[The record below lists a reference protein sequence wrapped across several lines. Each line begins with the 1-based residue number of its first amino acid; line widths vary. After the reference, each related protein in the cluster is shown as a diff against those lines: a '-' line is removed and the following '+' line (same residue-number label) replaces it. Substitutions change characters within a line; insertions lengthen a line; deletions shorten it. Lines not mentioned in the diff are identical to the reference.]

1 MGIKNLVIV
10 ETNDAILI
18 ADKDSTH
25 SVKEIVCELEKS
37 SLIEGK
43 INRQMFRP
51 WGHYTSVVEGLTWQV
66 KRLEIKPEASIS
78 LQMHHHRAE
87 HWIVVNGNAKVEING
102 VTTLLKVNESIFVP
116 LGAKHRLSNPGKTPL
131 ILIEVQSGE
140 YLGEDDIIRFD
151 DIYGRELNLEIS
163 NEKNT

>member
-18 ADKDSTH
+18 ANKDSTH
-25 SVKEIVCELEKS
+25 SVKEIVYELEKS

-66 KRLEIKPEASIS
+66 KRLEIKPEASLS

-87 HWIVVNGNAKVEING
+87 HWIVVNGNARVEING

-140 YLGEDDIIRFD
+140 YLGEDDIVRFD
-151 DIYGRELNLEIS
+151 DIYGRELNQEIS
-163 NEKNT
+163 